1 MDSSQN
7 AANEDASLLTS
18 KLDHIEKQVFSAG
31 RKGVS
36 EFLQWEAGNTSKL
49 TTSETVVNHKKRKRS
64 MIEWPAV
71 LLVMEDPKIP

>member
-31 RKGVS
+31 HKGVS
-36 EFLQWEAGNTSKL
+36 EFLQWEAGSTSKL
-49 TTSETVVNHKKRKRS
+49 TTSQTVVNHKKRKRS
-64 MIEWPAV
+64 TIE
-71 LLVMEDPKIP
+71 